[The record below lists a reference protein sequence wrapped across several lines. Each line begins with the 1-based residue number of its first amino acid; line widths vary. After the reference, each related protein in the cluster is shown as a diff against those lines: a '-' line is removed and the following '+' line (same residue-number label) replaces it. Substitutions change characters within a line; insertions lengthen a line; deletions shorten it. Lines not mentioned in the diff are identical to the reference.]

1 MKPLISVIMSVYND
15 SKNLDS
21 SISSILNQSFKNFE
35 LLIMNDGSTENI
47 QKILSKYEKNSKI
60 RIFKNENNIGL
71 TKSLN
76 LLIKESVGKYIAR
89 QDSDDISISS
99 RLNKQ
104 IDYLNKYNLDLCG
117 TRAIIKQN
125 QLLGS
130 WVAIILK
137 LITKSKLYMRTGYD
151 MYLFSIKNKNGFFK
165 RILYFILTQKTI
177 FFSDIYS
184 VTSSSDLIF
193 LKSRFLNTKKL
204 VKRPNWVDVDLS
216 NNTFEKNKILAVGR
230 LENQKN
236 FKELISESA
245 GTGFEINIYGEGSKK
260 NDLLNQA
267 IELDVK
273 IKIFNNVENSELL
286 DIYKNYK
293 YFVSTANFE
302 GNSKVIL
309 EAMSR
314 GCIVIAKDIENNR
327 EIIKH
332 MESGLLFKENLNEIL
347 KNCKE
352 NQYDN
357 LNFIEN
363 AIEVITKDYNFEK
376 IFSNYISDFNL
387 LLKTD

>member
-1 MKPLISVIMSVYND
+1 MHIVLLFTFDYSLETWANSGHLQRELRFYNLLVENGFKVTFITYGD
-15 SKNLDS
+15 SADL
-21 SISSILNQSFKNFE
+21 
-35 LLIMNDGSTENI
+35 
-47 QKILSKYEKNSKI
+47 KILKNSKI
-60 RIFKNENNIGL
+60 DVFPIYSSTNKSNYRI
-71 TKSLN
+71 LN
-76 LLIKESVGKYIAR
+76 LLKSFYFPFLIKRNIFFKPG
-89 QDSDDISISS
+89 
-99 RLNKQ
+99 N
-104 IDYLNKYNLDLCG
+104 
-117 TRAIIKQN
+117 TIIKQN

-151 MYLFSIKNKNGFFK
+151 MYLFSIKNKKGFFK